1 MAERKITNAA
11 QIAAAQAQNLAAQA
25 KVAEAQAKAAA
36 ADAARKPVLKQTVAG
51 IGGINKATQEA
62 MAIINNPKSSQA
74 QINKALADAKV
85 ASAAQKTNLASITP
99 EQRQMAI
106 EQGQIFTSAMSDV
119 EKYNAMMVNVPGA
132 TYEEDTNEAERL
144 RRAGQSAYDIL
155 LAEFSQYGLSS
166 LVEPLKNLITSGPSA
181 AELTLA
187 LRATDAYKKRFA
199 ANAERIKKGLT
210 ALNEATY
217 LGLEDQYQ
225 SLMRNYGLPATY
237 YSKDT
242 MGRQEGFEKLIAN
255 DVSSTELED
264 RILTAQ
270 NRVINAPAEV
280 TTALKQ
286 FYPDITNGDILAYT
300 LDPEKALTEIKR
312 KVTAAEIGGAAIG
325 AGLGTSA
332 TRAEELAKFGV
343 TGATA
348 RQGYQAAVPLIER
361 GRQLSAFYE
370 ESPYTQATAE
380 EELFNLSGAAGAT
393 EKRKRL
399 SALETA
405 EFSGRSGLTGG
416 ALSRDRAGAY

>member
-1 MAERKITNAA
+1 MAYDPLTGRYIPDVKPATPNVAYQPESG
-11 QIAAAQAQNLAAQA
+11 
-25 KVAEAQAKAAA
+25 KVI
-36 ADAARKPVLKQTVAG
+36 PSSTG
-51 IGGINKATQEA
+51 IGSFVDTSVAA
-62 MAIINNPKSSQA
+62 MPKTKKLLSRTPRLDKNGKLVGYNLVYDDGSTGFEPNPSYR
-74 QINKALADAKV
+74 
-85 ASAAQKTNLASITP
+85 P
-99 EQRQMAI
+99 
-106 EQGQIFTSAMSDV
+106 
-119 EKYNAMMVNVPGA
+119 
-132 TYEEDTNEAERL
+132 EEDTASADEAERL
-144 RRAGQSAYDIL
+144 RRSGQSAYDIL
-155 LAEFSQYGLSS
+155 LAEFSQYGLAS
-166 LVEPLKNLITSGPSA
+166 LVEPLKSLITSGPSA

-217 LGLEDQYQ
+217 LGLEDKYQ
-225 SLMRNYGLPATY
+225 SVMRNYGLPATY

-300 LDPEKALTEIKR
+300 LDPDKALTEIKR

-325 AGLGTSA
+325 AGLGTSM
-332 TRAEELAKFGV
+332 TRAEELAKYGV

-361 GRQLSAFYE
+361 GRQLSAFYQ
-370 ESPYTQATAE
+370 ESPYTQATVE
-380 EELFNLSGAAGAT
+380 EELFNLSGAAEAT
-393 EKRKRL
+393 QKRKKL

-416 ALSRDRAGAY
+416 ALSRERAGSF

>member
-1 MAERKITNAA
+1 MAYDPLTGKFTPDSTTSTSQPKTTGKLDLTKPENAA
-11 QIAAAQAQNLAAQA
+11 SARLQAYADKYFAPGGPGENIDPLTGAKIAPVTTLTAEQIAAQL
-25 KVAEAQAKAAA
+25 EAAKAAA
-36 ADAARKPVLKQTVAG
+36 A
-51 IGGINKATQEA
+51 
-62 MAIINNPKSSQA
+62 
-74 QINKALADAKV
+74 
-85 ASAAQKTNLASITP
+85 AAQAAELA
-99 EQRQMAI
+99 RQQQA
-106 EQGQIFTSAMSDV
+106 A
-119 EKYNAMMVNVPGA
+119 
-132 TYEEDTNEAERL
+132 EAERL

-155 LAEFSQYGLSS
+155 LSEFNQYGLGA
-166 LVEPLKNLITSGPSA
+166 LVEPLKSLIVSGPSA

-217 LGLEDQYQ
+217 LGLEDKYQ
-225 SLMRNYGLPATY
+225 SVMRNYGLPATY

-255 DVSSTELED
+255 DVSATELED

-325 AGLGTSA
+325 AGLGTSM
-332 TRAEELAKFGV
+332 TRAEELAKYGV

-361 GRQLSAFYE
+361 GRQLSAFYQ
-370 ESPYTQATAE
+370 ESPYTQASAE
-380 EELFNLSGAAGAT
+380 EELFNLSGAAEAT
-393 EKRKRL
+393 QKRKKL

-405 EFSGRSGLTGG
+405 EFSGRAGLTGG
-416 ALSRDRAGAY
+416 ALSRERAGSF

>member
-1 MAERKITNAA
+1 MAYDPLTGKFTPDIKPATPNVAYQPESGKVISGSTDIGSFVDTSVAA
-11 QIAAAQAQNLAAQA
+11 MPKTKKLLSRTPRLDKNGKLMGYNL
-25 KVAEAQAKAAA
+25 VYDDGSTGFE
-36 ADAARKPVLKQTVAG
+36 P
-51 IGGINKATQEA
+51 
-62 MAIINNPKSSQA
+62 NPSYR
-74 QINKALADAKV
+74 
-85 ASAAQKTNLASITP
+85 P
-99 EQRQMAI
+99 
-106 EQGQIFTSAMSDV
+106 
-119 EKYNAMMVNVPGA
+119 
-132 TYEEDTNEAERL
+132 EEDTASADEAERL

-155 LAEFSQYGLSS
+155 LAEFTQYGLAS
-166 LVEPLKNLITSGPSA
+166 LVEPLKSLIVSGPSA

-199 ANAERIKKGLT
+199 ANTERIKKGLT

-217 LGLEDQYQ
+217 LGLEDKYQ
-225 SLMRNYGLPATY
+225 SVMRNYGLPATY

-255 DVSSTELED
+255 DVSATELED

-300 LDPEKALTEIKR
+300 LDPDKALTDIKR

-361 GRQLSAFYE
+361 GRQLSAFYQ
-370 ESPYTQATAE
+370 ESPYTQASAE
-380 EELFNLSGAAGAT
+380 EELFNLSGAAEAT
-393 EKRKRL
+393 QKRKKL

-405 EFSGRSGLTGG
+405 EFSGRAGLTGG

>member
-1 MAERKITNAA
+1 MAYDPLTGKYIPDIKPATPSVAYQPESGKVISGSTDIGSFVDTSVAA
-11 QIAAAQAQNLAAQA
+11 MPKTKKLLSRTPRLDKNGKLMGYNL
-25 KVAEAQAKAAA
+25 VYDDGSTGFE
-36 ADAARKPVLKQTVAG
+36 P
-51 IGGINKATQEA
+51 N
-62 MAIINNPKSSQA
+62 SSYR
-74 QINKALADAKV
+74 
-85 ASAAQKTNLASITP
+85 P
-99 EQRQMAI
+99 
-106 EQGQIFTSAMSDV
+106 
-119 EKYNAMMVNVPGA
+119 
-132 TYEEDTNEAERL
+132 EEDTASADEAERL
-144 RRAGQSAYDIL
+144 RRSGQSAYDIL
-155 LAEFSQYGLSS
+155 LAEFTQYGLAS
-166 LVEPLKNLITSGPSA
+166 LVEPLKSLITSGPSA

-217 LGLEDQYQ
+217 LGLEDKYQ
-225 SLMRNYGLPATY
+225 SVMRNYGLPATY

-255 DVSSTELED
+255 DVSATELED

-325 AGLGTSA
+325 AGLGTSM
-332 TRAEELAKFGV
+332 TRAEELAKYGV

-361 GRQLSAFYE
+361 GRQLSAFYQ
-370 ESPYTQATAE
+370 ESPYTQASAE
-380 EELFNLSGAAGAT
+380 EELFNLSGAAEAT
-393 EKRKRL
+393 QKRKKL

-416 ALSRDRAGAY
+416 ALSRERAGSF

>member
-1 MAERKITNAA
+1 MAPKKPTSTFTYGAGNPAGVPTVAKPTAPTTTSTKKSTTSTDKEILKSLSGLSKSLGALGGVVESLGSTT
-11 QIAAAQAQNLAAQA
+11 AAAPSGSDLLAAQL
-25 KVAEAQAKAAA
+25 AEAQAIAAA
-36 ADAARKPVLKQTVAG
+36 NAAESARQ
-51 IGGINKATQEA
+51 Q
-62 MAIINNPKSSQA
+62 QA
-74 QINKALADAKV
+74 A
-85 ASAAQKTNLASITP
+85 
-99 EQRQMAI
+99 E
-106 EQGQIFTSAMSDV
+106 V
-119 EKYNAMMVNVPGA
+119 ERA
-132 TYEEDTNEAERL
+132 

-155 LAEFSQYGLSS
+155 LTEFGQYGLAS
-166 LVEPLKNLITSGPSA
+166 LVEPLKNLIVSGPSA

-217 LGLEDQYQ
+217 LGLEDKYQ
-225 SLMRNYGLPATY
+225 SVMRNYGLPATY

-255 DVSSTELED
+255 DVSATELED

-300 LDPEKALTEIKR
+300 LDPDKALTEIKR

-325 AGLGTSA
+325 AGLGTSM
-332 TRAEELAKFGV
+332 TRAEELAKYGV

-361 GRQLSAFYE
+361 GRQLSAFYQ
-370 ESPYTQATAE
+370 ESPYTQATVE
-380 EELFNLSGAAGAT
+380 EELFNLSGAAEAT
-393 EKRKRL
+393 QKRKKL

-416 ALSRDRAGAY
+416 ALSRERAGSF